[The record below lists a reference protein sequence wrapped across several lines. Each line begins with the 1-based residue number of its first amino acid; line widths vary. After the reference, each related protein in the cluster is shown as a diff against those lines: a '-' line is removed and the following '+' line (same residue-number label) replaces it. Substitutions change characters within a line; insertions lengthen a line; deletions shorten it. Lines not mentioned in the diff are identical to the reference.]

1 MHFTYLDFPAVP
13 KHLEQQILDIVGN
26 PKVNFHDSNAFVDY
40 LEKNRNELNI
50 NASQEVIDA
59 ITNVNIDYTN
69 SLGFPLEDAW
79 EHFEDLAS
87 FDFLEVNEEINQWA
101 RANIDPNI
109 AHVSIQVMYAGTTI
123 TPHVDEMRTYAYNYV
138 ISTGGDSKT
147 CFYKA
152 KPEFEHL
159 TAYTQTIF
167 PFERLDRLE
176 EIHIQPYRW
185 HRLDTT
191 TIHSV
196 ENIDPDKKRISL
208 SLSFL

>member
-13 KHLEQQILDIVGN
+13 KHLEKQIMDIVNN
-26 PKVNFHDSNAFVDY
+26 PKVNFHDSNAMVEY
-40 LEKNRNELNI
+40 LEKNRSELNI
-50 NASQEVIDA
+50 SASQEVIDA
-59 ITNVNIDYTN
+59 ITNVNIDYEK
-69 SLGFPLEDAW
+69 SLGFPLADAW

-87 FDFLEVNEEINQWA
+87 FDFLEVNDEINQWA

-138 ISTGGDSKT
+138 IRTGGDSKT

-152 KPEFEHL
+152 KPEFSHL

-167 PFERLDRLE
+167 PFERLERIE
-176 EIHIQPYRW
+176 EVHIEPYRW

-196 ENIDPDKKRISL
+196 EDIDPDQKRISL